1 MFKKIFLVILSA
13 ALAVTTLCGCSFFT
27 HDTERDL
34 QQVVA
39 TVSSYEITKTVVV
52 DDGED
57 EDGFAQTHT
66 EQITHTTKPVNIYK
80 YDLVQ
85 YINNN
90 ASNLSYQFGSDYEGL
105 YKYGVRML
113 TNVELIIN
121 DVDALIKAG
130 EIKWYEGTYDEATV
144 KDDDYTQYNTV
155 KKKIYG
161 VIDST
166 LLNLKNEMLENRN
179 QPTVS
184 TSGDS
189 DISTDTTYPVKPE
202 EENDEDVVE
211 TEEWEPSYARY
222 PGVWGDD
229 DNQSLEKEAMR
240 RFIQIL
246 ENRVK
251 EDFRVTKEDKEKFK
265 EDRKAIEEITDT
277 KGIAYVY
284 PMIGQTH
291 LMYYVSGRQLERTEK
306 ITALQN
312 YLTKNVE
319 VSDAEV
325 MNAYRALLNEQSST
339 YVDNVSAFDS
349 AMSGNSTV
357 VYYPNDNYFYVKH
370 ILLPFS
376 DEQKAQLTAY
386 QNRVNV
392 TKEQI
397 ETFRAQLAEAIVAYP
412 HVAGED
418 DKTRPMTVAQIMN
431 EIKAKMYPLA
441 VNTREADLAFDDLIY
456 LYNTDPGAFG
466 NNKGYVVKYKL
477 DAGESETYMQEFADA
492 ARYMREN
499 LSVGEVYYEPVIT
512 DYGVHIMYFASVTKP
527 GVVNINDYTTPGQ
540 VQTYY
545 DILKEPIETAR
556 NNAAYNKWQ
565 SEVLMYNYNAHTK
578 IHESTFS
585 DLWKR

>member
-1 MFKKIFLVILSA
+1 MFKRIGLIILSA
-13 ALAVTTLCGCSFFT
+13 VLAATTLCGCAFFT

-39 TVSSYEITKTVVV
+39 TVSSYDITKTVVV

-57 EDGFAQTHT
+57 EDGFPQTHT
-66 EQITHTTKPVNIYK
+66 EQVTYTTKSVDIYK

-90 ASNLSYQFGSDYEGL
+90 ANSLANQFGSNYEGL

-113 TNVELIIN
+113 VNVELITN

-130 EIKWYEGTYDEATV
+130 EIKWYEGKFDEATV
-144 KDDDYTQYNTV
+144 IDNDYTQYNTV
-155 KKKIYG
+155 KKNIYS

-166 LLNLKNEMLENRN
+166 LLSIKNDMLEDRN

-184 TSGDS
+184 TDGDS
-189 DISTDTTYPVKPE
+189 DISTETTYPVKPE
-202 EENDEDVVE
+202 EKNDEDVVE

-240 RFIQIL
+240 RFIQLL
-246 ENRVK
+246 ESRVK
-251 EDFRVTKEDKEKFK
+251 DDFRLTKEDKEKF
-265 EDRKAIEEITDT
+265 EADRKLIDDITD
-277 KGIAYVY
+277 KQGISYVY
-284 PMIGQTH
+284 PAIGQTH
-291 LMYYVSGRQLERTEK
+291 LMYYVSGKQIERSQK
-306 ITALQN
+306 ITALQD
-312 YLTKNVE
+312 YLSKNIE
-319 VSDAEV
+319 VTDAEV
-325 MNAYRALLNEQSST
+325 MSAYTALLNEQTST
-339 YVDNVSAFDS
+339 YSKDISAFDS

-357 VYYPNDNYFYVKH
+357 LFYPNDNYFYVKH

-376 DEQKAQLTAY
+376 DKQKDELTAY
-386 QNRVNV
+386 KNRVNV
-392 TKEQI
+392 TKAQI
-397 ETFRAQLAEAIVAYP
+397 EAFRAQLAESIVAYP

-418 DKTRPMTVAQIMN
+418 DKSRPMTVAQIMN
-431 EIKAKMYPLA
+431 EIKAKMLPLA

-477 DAGESETYMQEFADA
+477 DEGESETYMQEFVDA

-499 LSVGEVYYEPVIT
+499 LSVGEVYYEPIIT
-512 DYGVHIMYFASVTKP
+512 DYGVHIMYFASTTKP
-527 GVVNINDYTTPGQ
+527 GVATINDYTTPGEL
-540 VQTYY
+540 QTYY

-556 NNAAYNKWQ
+556 NNAAYGKWQ

-578 IHESTFS
+578 TFDSTFS
-585 DLWKR
+585 DLWKK